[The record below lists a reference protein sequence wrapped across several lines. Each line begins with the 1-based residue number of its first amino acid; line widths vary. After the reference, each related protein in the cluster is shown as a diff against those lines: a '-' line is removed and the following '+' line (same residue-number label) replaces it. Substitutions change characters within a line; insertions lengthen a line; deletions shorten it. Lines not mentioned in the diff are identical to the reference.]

1 MARYTRHQ
9 LKEDRFAE
17 AVQEQVS
24 WAVEHRKWLIAVGA
38 IAAAVVLVLAGGF
51 FYLQT
56 QDEKA
61 GVVLSAALRTY
72 ETQLR
77 PAAAPPQPGVQS
89 FTSAKER
96 AEAAQKQ
103 FRAVIHDYPY
113 TRSADFARYWVGATA
128 MDTGDYKTAEQ
139 ELQQL
144 TGSRRDDLAPLAKFA
159 LASVYHA
166 EGKDGSAIQ
175 LYKELIDHP
184 STTVPK
190 STAQIELASLYE
202 GTQPAEAARLYEQI
216 RKDDPTSAAA
226 QVAGARLQAAASKPQ

>member
-17 AVQEQVS
+17 AVQERML
-24 WAVEHRKWLIAVGA
+24 WGVEHRKVLTVVGVVV
-38 IAAAVVLVLAGGF
+38 AALVLLVVGGF

-56 QDEKA
+56 RDEKA
-61 GVVLSAALRTY
+61 SVALSAALRTY
-72 ETQLR
+72 ETPLR
-77 PAAAPPQPGVQS
+77 PATAPPPPAGIES
-89 FTSAKER
+89 FTSSKDR
-96 AEAAQKQ
+96 AQAAQRG

-128 MDTGDYKTAEQ
+128 MDLGDYKMAEQ

-144 TGSRRDDLAPLAKFA
+144 TGSRRDDLAALAKFA

-166 EGKDGSAIQ
+166 ENKDGSAIQ

-190 STAQIELASLYE
+190 STAQLELAAVYE
-202 GTQPAEAARLYEQI
+202 PTQPAEAVKIYEQV

-226 QVAGARLQAAASKPQ
+226 QVAGARLQAGKAQ